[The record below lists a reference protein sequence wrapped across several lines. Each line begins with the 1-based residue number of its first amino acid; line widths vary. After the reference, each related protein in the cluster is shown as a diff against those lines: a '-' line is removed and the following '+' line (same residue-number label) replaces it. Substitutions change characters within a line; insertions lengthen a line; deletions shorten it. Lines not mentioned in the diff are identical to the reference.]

1 MSAAE
6 TPSAGHETAPN
17 RGWLPVAVPA
27 AGTDVPEGH
36 AVGQEADLGSF
47 AMARPARQP
56 SAATQASAVSS
67 ARLVLRRR

>member
-1 MSAAE
+1 
-6 TPSAGHETAPN
+6 
-17 RGWLPVAVPA
+17 VAVPA